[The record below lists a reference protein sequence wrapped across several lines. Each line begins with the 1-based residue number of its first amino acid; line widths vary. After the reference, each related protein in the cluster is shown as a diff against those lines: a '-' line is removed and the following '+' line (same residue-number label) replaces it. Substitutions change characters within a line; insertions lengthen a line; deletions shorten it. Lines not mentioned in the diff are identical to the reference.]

1 MAADTELRPRPQLMD
16 TSLNIVRALKQLR
29 DAGTE
34 VIRSSAGHHDWPQTE
49 VTPDMRETVA
59 EWLQAVCEEEAA
71 EPELF
76 CLAVLCLDAALAR
89 IPVKGAQLQLL
100 AAACLLVS
108 WKVRECRPISAVKIV
123 KYTNYS
129 VQLETLLVSS
139 VSHSEHSEARMS

>member
-34 VIRSSAGHHDWPQTE
+34 DIRSPAGHHDWPQTE

-59 EWLQAVCEEEAA
+59 EWLQAVCEEEVA

-76 CLAVLCLDAALAR
+76 CLAVQCLDAALAR

-139 VSHSEHSEARMS
+139 VSQTEACMS

>member
-1 MAADTELRPRPQLMD
+1 MD

-29 DAGTE
+29 D
-34 VIRSSAGHHDWPQTE
+34 IRSSCQEDDWPQTE
-49 VTPDMRETVA
+49 VTLDMRETVT

-71 EPELF
+71 APELF
-76 CLAVLCLDAALAR
+76 CLAVQVLDEALAR

-100 AAACLLVS
+100 AASCLLVS

-139 VSHSEHSEARMS
+139 VSQSEARNTVQ